1 MTIQEKQLSMHE
13 KDLQRLNELCLM
25 DDDFFSEALDGK
37 KEAVEYILNTVLERE
52 DLKVVSTSAQV
63 EYKSATKR
71 SIRLDI
77 KAEDLKGRIYDV
89 EIQRADKGTGAKRA
103 RFHSSMIDRTLLEKG
118 TEFEDLEDTYVIFIT
133 ENDKFKEGVPV
144 YHIERK
150 ITEKNNALFE
160 DGAHIIYVN
169 GEFQNLDHPIGKL
182 IHDFKCKNA
191 SDMLNPLLAE
201 EVRYLKET
209 EGGKGQMS
217 RILEEMREE
226 AAKEAATKAE
236 HKKAVETAQKML
248 ARGRDTVEDIA
259 EITGLTLQEVQ
270 ELAS

>member
-1 MTIQEKQLSMHE
+1 MFPHIISRGK
-13 KDLQRLNELCLM
+13 LQ
-25 DDDFFSEALDGK
+25 K
-37 KEAVEYILNTVLERE
+37 
-52 DLKVVSTSAQV
+52 
-63 EYKSATKR
+63 
-71 SIRLDI
+71 
-77 KAEDLKGRIYDV
+77 
-89 EIQRADKGTGAKRA
+89 
-103 RFHSSMIDRTLLEKG
+103 
-118 TEFEDLEDTYVIFIT
+118 
-133 ENDKFKEGVPV
+133 
-144 YHIERK
+144 
-150 ITEKNNALFE
+150 KNNALFE

-259 EITGLTLQEVQ
+259 EITGLTLKEVQ